1 MRLKQLL
8 ILFFLMNITLSACGR
23 SSREVSTPLTLT
35 GISSGLENLGEST
48 STEAVWISSE
58 DQWAGL
64 IDRTSGNAR
73 ILIQPVARPHVDF
86 AKYGVLLIRMGEKPT
101 GGYRL
106 QLMAD
111 TAEVENRTA
120 LVPVRWIE
128 PEKGAFT
135 TQAITYPYLMIRIPK
150 GSFDRIAVVDQDGT
164 VRFRLDAAD

>member
-1 MRLKQLL
+1 MQFKQLL
-8 ILFFLMNITLSACGR
+8 IVFFLLNVALSACGQ

-35 GISSGLENLGEST
+35 AISSGLENLGESK
-48 STEAVWISSE
+48 SMEAVWISSE

-86 AKYGVLLIRMGEKPT
+86 AEYGVLLIRMGEKPT

-111 TAEVENRTA
+111 KANVENRIA
-120 LVPVRWIE
+120 LVPLQWIE
-128 PEKGAFT
+128 PEKGAIT
-135 TQAITYPYLMIRIPK
+135 TQVITYPYLMVRMAK
-150 GSFDRIAVVDQDGT
+150 GSFDRIDVVDQDGT
-164 VRFRLDAAD
+164 VRFRLDVTE

>member
-1 MRLKQLL
+1 MQFKQLL
-8 ILFFLMNITLSACGR
+8 ILLFSLNVTLGSCGQP
-23 SSREVSTPLTLT
+23 SPEVSTPLSLT
-35 GISSGLENLGEST
+35 EISSGLENLGDSK
-48 STEAVWISSE
+48 STEAVWISGE

-64 IDRTSGNAR
+64 IDRTSGNTK

-86 AKYGVLLIRMGEKPT
+86 AKYGVLLIRMGEKPN

-135 TQAITYPYLMIRIPK
+135 TQAITYPYLMIRIPT
-150 GSFDRIAVVDQDGT
+150 GSFDRIAVMDQDGA
-164 VRFRLDAAD
+164 VRFRLDVTD

>member
-1 MRLKQLL
+1 MPFKHFL
-8 ILFFLMNITLSACGR
+8 IVFFLLNVTLSACGQ
-23 SSREVSTPLTLT
+23 SPREVPAPLTLT
-35 GISSGLENLGEST
+35 AVSSGLENLGDSK
-48 STEAVWISSE
+48 SMEAVWISSE
-58 DQWAGL
+58 DQWTGL
-64 IDRTSGNAR
+64 IDRTSGNAK

-86 AKYGVLLIRMGEKPT
+86 AKYGVLMIRMGEKPT

-128 PEKGAFT
+128 PEKGAIT
-135 TQAITYPYLMIRIPK
+135 TQAITYPYLMIRIPT

-164 VRFRLDAAD
+164 VRFRLDVTD